1 MVKDIMTI
9 VDDGL
14 KMEVIPVNVKVY
26 PQAVIVLITI
36 H

>member
-14 KMEVIPVNVKVY
+14 TMEVIPVNVKVY
-26 PQAVIVLITI
+26 AQAVIVLITI